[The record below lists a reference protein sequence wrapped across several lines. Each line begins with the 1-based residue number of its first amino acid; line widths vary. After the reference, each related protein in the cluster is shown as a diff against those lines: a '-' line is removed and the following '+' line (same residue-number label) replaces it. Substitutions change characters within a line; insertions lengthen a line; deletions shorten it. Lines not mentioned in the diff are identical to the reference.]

1 MSDAMTDRLA
11 VLPGRIRARLV
22 EQDGHWIWTGQVNN
36 KGYGL
41 VWAGYLA
48 DPDRRKGKRAAH
60 VVVYELLVGPVPAG
74 LELDHECPFTL
85 CCNPACLEPVTHAEN
100 MRRGRPG
107 WNWRAKTHC
116 PQGHPYDEENTYRPP
131 GSGDR
136 LCRECRRVRNRER
149 QGAAA

>member
-1 MSDAMTDRLA
+1 MPMADCGKCWLDVESRIERRDCGFVTPCWCWTRCIESNGY
-11 VLPGRIRARLV
+11 GRIRIGGKSKWAHRV
-22 EQDGHWIWTGQVNN
+22 VFEQ
-36 KGYGL
+36 Y
-41 VWAGYLA
+41 
-48 DPDRRKGKRAAH
+48 R
-60 VVVYELLVGPVPAG
+60 GPVPEG
-74 LELDHECPFTL
+74 LELDHL
-85 CCNPACLEPVTHAEN
+85 CRNRACVNPDHLEPVTHAEN
-100 MRRGRPG
+100 MRRGRSG